1 LRIAPIPTLIP
12 LLFFKM
18 LFKINLK
25 TVESTGIKFPDMKGS
40 GVSVR
45 SQRMKMPA
53 NVGQKKIKGVEQL
66 LQELA
71 VGELPPSF
79 EMQ

>member
-1 LRIAPIPTLIP
+1 
-12 LLFFKM
+12 M
-18 LFKINLK
+18 
-25 TVESTGIKFPDMKGS
+25 ESTGIKFPDMKGS

-66 LQELA
+66 LQELG
-71 VGELPPSF
+71 VGESRSYTYMIEIIISELY
-79 EMQ
+79 

>member
-1 LRIAPIPTLIP
+1 
-12 LLFFKM
+12 
-18 LFKINLK
+18 
-25 TVESTGIKFPDMKGS
+25 MKGS

-66 LQELA
+66 LQELG
-71 VGELPPSF
+71 VGKLYNNIFLASLF
-79 EMQ
+79 MLTNSKFLG